1 MDFTI
6 EETTIHIDY
15 VNIDKIKVNYYMI
28 DLEILFSKTPFLTS
42 DT

>member
-6 EETTIHIDY
+6 EEATIHIDY
-15 VNIDKIKVNYYMI
+15 VNMDKVKVSYYI
-28 DLEILFSKTPFLTS
+28 LDLEILFSKTPFLTS